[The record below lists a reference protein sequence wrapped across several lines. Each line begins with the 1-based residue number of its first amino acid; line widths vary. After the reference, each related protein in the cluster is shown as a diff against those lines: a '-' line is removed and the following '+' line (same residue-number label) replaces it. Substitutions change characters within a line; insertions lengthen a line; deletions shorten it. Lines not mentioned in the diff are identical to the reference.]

1 MPIDV
6 AGNIACRFPI
16 RPSIPFR
23 VAYMNT
29 ESEKEEKHDALPYHS
44 PPSDIKRSEA
54 LAIKAK
60 AAAQID
66 LLRLLADA
74 VTRDFKQATRS

>member
-1 MPIDV
+1 MQIDV
-6 AGNIACRFPI
+6 AGNIACRFRFP
-16 RPSIPFR
+16 PSIPFR

-29 ESEKEEKHDALPYHS
+29 ESENGEKYDALPDRS
-44 PPSDIKRSEA
+44 PSSDAEKSESLA
-54 LAIKAK
+54 LQAK

-74 VTRDFKQATRS
+74 VTRDLKQATRS